1 MAQTPKRPLHQ
12 ARLCQPRIE
21 IVAEHVLVEQLGQ
34 VEPPGLDH
42 LAHVVERPDGKRL
55 FVGYEAE
62 RRGERVATEIVLM
75 SAREGFDQDL
85 IWTGHNRNIG
95 LEAKPV
101 RDLVREP

>member
-1 MAQTPKRPLHQ
+1 M
-12 ARLCQPRIE
+12 C
-21 IVAEHVLVEQLGQ
+21 
-34 VEPPGLDH
+34 EPPL
-42 LAHVVERPDGKRL
+42 
-55 FVGYEAE
+55 
-62 RRGERVATEIVLM
+62 ERVANEIVLM